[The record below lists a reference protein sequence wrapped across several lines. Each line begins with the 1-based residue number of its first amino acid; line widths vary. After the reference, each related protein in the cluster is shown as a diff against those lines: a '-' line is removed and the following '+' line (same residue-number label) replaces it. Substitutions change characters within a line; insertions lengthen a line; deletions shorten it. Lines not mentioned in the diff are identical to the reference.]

1 MNHYVYEI
9 TNKVNGKKYIG
20 KHSTE
25 LPFLKDDYYGSG
37 VLMLK
42 ALSKYGRRNFSRR
55 VIGQYETEQEALDA
69 EFKEIEKVNAYNNP
83 QYYNLCQGGNE
94 GKKNKCF
101 SIYKYKGKHP
111 MIFDVESYIAEL
123 KENFTKPKNGSTYF
137 KLNYYIGYCILHNDS
152 KQKIM
157 QDILDMAKDESK
169 KIIGEV
175 ISLAESMYDNL
186 INIPIELLEND
197 YQNPVVDIYESEL
210 ATIDKLDSIDFG
222 DSMDSYSA
230 KRHLTA
236 LLIFYKLRRQYTD
249 DQYIKIDKILF
260 RKISGIKITGVEYEL
275 MMDKLKSERFI
286 YIYKSKVKIPFAR
299 FNGDGLFKSFRVSDS
314 SSVVFDLY
322 QGKNVIECVKCG
334 CLTLREEDNEDKLCY
349 KCADNGLENTLKA
362 QGLRVRQCVD
372 CGKDIVI
379 KMRARTIRCPACYVA
394 ERKRIKRENDRK
406 QYEKKKKLKE
416 QMSA

>member
-42 ALSKYGRRNFSRR
+42 ALSKYGRRNFSRK
-55 VIGQYETEQEALDA
+55 VIGQYETEREALDA

-94 GKKNKCF
+94 GMKNKHF
-101 SIYKYKGKHP
+101 SVYKYKGKRP
-111 MIFDVESYIAEL
+111 LIIDVESYIAEL
-123 KENFTKPKNGSTYF
+123 RDNFTKTKNGSTYF

-152 KQKIM
+152 KEKIM
-157 QDILDMAKDESK
+157 HDILDMAKDESK

-175 ISLAESMYDNL
+175 ISLAESMYEEL
-186 INIPIELLEND
+186 INIPIELLGKD
-197 YQNPVVDIYESEL
+197 YQDPVVDIYESEL

-249 DQYIKIDKILF
+249 DQYIKVDKIPF
-260 RKISGIKITGVEYEL
+260 RKISGVRITGTEYEL
-275 MMDKLKSERFI
+275 LMEKLKAERFI
-286 YIYKSKVKIPFAR
+286 YIYKNKIKIPFAR
-299 FNGDGLFKSFRVSDS
+299 FDGDDLFRSFRASWNSSIIYDS
-314 SSVVFDLY
+314 Y
-322 QGKNVIECVKCG
+322 NGKSVIECEKCG
-334 CLTLREEDNEDKLCY
+334 RLTLCEDNDPVKLCPE
-349 KCADNGLENTLKA
+349 CILGSQNGLKIM
-362 QGLRVRQCVD
+362 QCVS
-372 CGKDIVI
+372 CGERFVT
-379 KMRARTIRCPACYVA
+379 KMRSRTIRCKSCYDE
-394 ERKRIKRENDRK
+394 ERKRIHRQNMERYRK
-406 QYEKKKKLKE
+406 K
-416 QMSA
+416 MIRDNVSA

>member
-1 MNHYVYEI
+1 MERKTERMNHYVYEI

-69 EFKEIEKVNAYNNP
+69 EFKEIEKVNAYDNP

-94 GKKNKCF
+94 GMKNKHF
-101 SIYKYKGKHP
+101 SVYKYKGKRP
-111 MIFDVESYIAEL
+111 LIIDVESYIAEL
-123 KENFTKPKNGSTYF
+123 KENFTKTKNGSTYF

-186 INIPIELLEND
+186 INTPTELLEKD

-210 ATIDKLDSIDFG
+210 AIIDKLDFSG
-222 DSMDSYSA
+222 SMDSYSA

-249 DQYIKIDKILF
+249 DAYIKIDKIPF
-260 RKISGIKITGVEYEL
+260 RKISGVKITGREYEL
-275 MMDKLKSERFI
+275 LMDMLKSERFI
-286 YIYKSKVKIPFAR
+286 YIYKNKIKIPFAR
-299 FNGDGLFKSFRVSDS
+299 FDGDDLFKSLRVSQDS
-314 SSVVFDLY
+314 SIVYDLY
-322 QGKNVIECVKCG
+322 NGKSVIECEKCG
-334 CLTLREEDNEDKLCY
+334 RLTLCEDNDPVKLCAE
-349 KCADNGLENTLKA
+349 CILGSQNDLKI
-362 QGLRVRQCVD
+362 RQCVD
-372 CGKDIVI
+372 CGEKFVT
-379 KMRARTIRCPACYVA
+379 KMRSRTIRCKSCYA
-394 ERKRIKRENDRK
+394 EERKRIRRQNMKRYR
-406 QYEKKKKLKE
+406 EKI
-416 QMSA
+416 MRDGIGA

>member
-1 MNHYVYEI
+1 MERKAENMNHYVYEI

-69 EFKEIEKVNAYNNP
+69 EFKEIEKVNAYDNP

-94 GKKNKCF
+94 GRKNKCF
-101 SIYKYKGKHP
+101 SIYKYKGKRP

-123 KENFTKPKNGSTYF
+123 KEDFTNTHNGSTYF

-157 QDILDMAKDESK
+157 HDILDMAKDESK

-186 INIPIELLEND
+186 INTPIELLEKD
-197 YQNPVVDIYESEL
+197 YLNPVVDIYESEL
-210 ATIDKLDSIDFG
+210 ATIDKLDTIDFG

-249 DQYIKIDKILF
+249 DQYIKVDKIPF
-260 RKISGIKITGVEYEL
+260 RKISGVKITGGEYEL
-275 MMDKLKSERFI
+275 LMDKLKSERFI
-286 YIYKSKVKIPFAR
+286 YIYKNKVKIPFAR
-299 FNGDGLFKSFRVSDS
+299 FNGDGSFKSFRVSENS
-314 SSVVFDLY
+314 SIVFDLY
-322 QGKNVIECVKCG
+322 KGKNVIECEKCG
-334 CLTLREEDNEDKLCY
+334 CLTLCEEDDPVKLCS
-349 KCADNGLENTLKA
+349 KCILKSRDD
-362 QGLRVRQCVD
+362 LKVKRCVD
-372 CGKDIVI
+372 CGEKYIVTR
-379 KMRARTIRCPACYVA
+379 KQKVIRCPSCFQ
-394 ERKRIKRENDRK
+394 EEKRRIWREKKRK
-406 QYEKKKKLKE
+406 QRK
-416 QMSA
+416 MVV

>member
-94 GKKNKCF
+94 GMKSKHF
-101 SIYKYKGKHP
+101 SVYKYKGKRP
-111 MIFDVESYIAEL
+111 LILDVESYIAEL
-123 KENFTKPKNGSTYF
+123 KENFTKTKNGSTYF

-157 QDILDMAKDESK
+157 QDIHDMAKDESK

-210 ATIDKLDSIDFG
+210 ATIDKLDLIDFG

-236 LLIFYKLRRQYTD
+236 LLIFYKLRRQYTV
-249 DQYIKIDKILF
+249 DQYIKVDKIPF
-260 RKISGIKITGVEYEL
+260 RKISGVRITGAEYEL
-275 MMDKLKSERFI
+275 LMDKLKSERFI
-286 YIYKSKVKIPFAR
+286 YIYKNKIKIPFAR
-299 FNGDGLFKSFRVSDS
+299 FDGYDLFRSFRVSCDS
-314 SSVVFDLY
+314 SIIYDLY
-322 QGKNVIECVKCG
+322 NGKSVIECEKCG
-334 CLTLREEDNEDKLCY
+334 RLTLCEDNDPVKLCAE
-349 KCADNGLENTLKA
+349 CILGSQNSLKI
-362 QGLRVRQCVD
+362 RQCVD
-372 CGKDIVI
+372 CGEKYATKI
-379 KMRARTIRCPACYVA
+379 RARTIRCPSCY
-394 ERKRIKRENDRK
+394 EKERLRIRRENSRRHYERRKRLRE
-406 QYEKKKKLKE
+406 QE
-416 QMSA
+416 SA

>member
-42 ALSKYGRRNFSRR
+42 ALSKYGRRNFSRK
-55 VIGQYETEQEALDA
+55 VIGQYETEREALDA

-94 GKKNKCF
+94 GMKNKHF
-101 SIYKYKGKHP
+101 SVYKYKGKRP
-111 MIFDVESYIAEL
+111 LIIDVESYIAEL
-123 KENFTKPKNGSTYF
+123 KDNFTKTKNGSTYF

-152 KQKIM
+152 KEKIM

-175 ISLAESMYDNL
+175 ISLAESMYEDL
-186 INIPIELLEND
+186 INIPIELLEKD

-249 DQYIKIDKILF
+249 DQYIKVDKIPF
-260 RKISGIKITGVEYEL
+260 RKISGVRITGAEYEL
-275 MMDKLKSERFI
+275 LMDKLKSERFI
-286 YIYKSKVKIPFAR
+286 YIYKNKIKIPFAR
-299 FNGDGLFKSFRVSDS
+299 FDGDDLFKSFRVSWNSSIIYDS
-314 SSVVFDLY
+314 YNGKSVI
-322 QGKNVIECVKCG
+322 KCEKCG
-334 CLTLREEDNEDKLCY
+334 RLTLCEDNDPVKLCPE
-349 KCADNGLENTLKA
+349 CILGSQNGLKI
-362 QGLRVRQCVD
+362 RQCVD
-372 CGKDIVI
+372 CGEKYTT
-379 KMRARTIRCPACYVA
+379 KMRARTIRCPSC
-394 ERKRIKRENDRK
+394 
-406 QYEKKKKLKE
+406 YEKERARIHREHNKKRYERMKKLK
-416 QMSA
+416 QRISA

>member
-25 LPFLKDDYYGSG
+25 LTFLKDDYYGSG

-42 ALSKYGRRNFSRR
+42 ALSKYGRRNFSRK
-55 VIGQYETEQEALDA
+55 VIGQYETEREALDA

-94 GKKNKCF
+94 GMKNKHF
-101 SIYKYKGKHP
+101 SVYKYKGKRP
-111 MIFDVESYIAEL
+111 LIIDVESYIAEL
-123 KENFTKPKNGSTYF
+123 KDNFTKTKNGSTYF

-152 KQKIM
+152 KEKIM
-157 QDILDMAKDESK
+157 HDILDMAKDESK

-175 ISLAESMYDNL
+175 ISLAESMYEDL
-186 INIPIELLEND
+186 INIPIELLEKD

-249 DQYIKIDKILF
+249 DQYIKVDKIPF
-260 RKISGIKITGVEYEL
+260 RKISGVRITGAEYEL
-275 MMDKLKSERFI
+275 LMDKLKSERFI
-286 YIYKSKVKIPFAR
+286 YIYKNKIKIPFAR
-299 FNGDGLFKSFRVSDS
+299 FDGDDLFKSFRVSWNSSIIYDS
-314 SSVVFDLY
+314 Y
-322 QGKNVIECVKCG
+322 NGKSVIECEKCG
-334 CLTLREEDNEDKLCY
+334 RLTLCEDNDPVKLCPE
-349 KCADNGLENTLKA
+349 CILGSQNGLKIM
-362 QGLRVRQCVD
+362 QCVS
-372 CGKDIVI
+372 CGERFVT
-379 KMRARTIRCPACYVA
+379 KMRSRTIRCQSCYDE
-394 ERKRIKRENDRK
+394 ERKRIHRQNMERYRK
-406 QYEKKKKLKE
+406 K
-416 QMSA
+416 MIRGNVSA

>member
-69 EFKEIEKVNAYNNP
+69 EFEEIEKVNAYDNP

-94 GKKNKCF
+94 GMKNKHF
-101 SIYKYKGKHP
+101 SVYKYKGKRP
-111 MIFDVESYIAEL
+111 LIIDVESYIAEL
-123 KENFTKPKNGSTYF
+123 KENFTKTINGSTYF
-137 KLNYYIGYCILHNDS
+137 KLNYYIGYCILQNDS
-152 KQKIM
+152 KDKIM

-175 ISLAESMYDNL
+175 ISLAESMYDDL
-186 INIPIELLEND
+186 IRVPIEILERD

-222 DSMDSYSA
+222 DSIDSYSA

-249 DQYIKIDKILF
+249 DQYIKIDKIPF
-260 RKISGIKITGVEYEL
+260 RKISGVKITGGEYEL
-275 MMDKLKSERFI
+275 LMDKLKSGRFI
-286 YIYKSKVKIPFAR
+286 YIYKNKVKIPFAR
-299 FNGDGLFKSFRVSDS
+299 FEGDDLFMSFRASWNS
-314 SSVVFDLY
+314 SIIYDLY
-322 QGKNVIECVKCG
+322 NGKSVIACEKCG
-334 CLTLREEDNEDKLCY
+334 RLTLCEDNDPVKLCPECILGSQD
-349 KCADNGLENTLKA
+349 KFKIK
-362 QGLRVRQCVD
+362 QCVD
-372 CGKDIVI
+372 CGEKFVT
-379 KMRARTIRCPACYVA
+379 KMRSRTIRCKSCYVK
-394 ERKRIKRENDRK
+394 ERKRIHRQNMQRYREKIMRDGVG
-406 QYEKKKKLKE
+406 
-416 QMSA
+416 A